1 MFCAVLHSKG
11 EGVAMPKYKYQIES
25 LYPMVGP
32 LLPEGGVISLG
43 LHDHALAIV
52 IAAKSVTMPYG
63 KEIRVVHVASGEVIF
78 RKTAATMGAS
88 GEE

>member
-1 MFCAVLHSKG
+1 
-11 EGVAMPKYKYQIES
+11 MPTFKYQIES

-32 LLPEGGVISLG
+32 LLPEGGVTMLG

-52 IAAKSVTMPYG
+52 IAAKSVTVPYG
-63 KEIRVVHVASGEVIF
+63 KEIRVVHVTSGEVIF
-78 RKTAATMGAS
+78 RKTAATVATA